1 MHLDSIHELLRKQ
14 KMIEGMVRSQSS
26 PASDDRQALVEAVVQ
41 RQHLAELEAFLARMP
56 VSEIASLLEGLP
68 AEEAQLLWQRVPE
81 SRASDVVWEVSD
93 ARREELLG
101 VRALRGQENRI
112 NAFELEGGRIR
123 QRPITSRRDLQGL
136 VPVWIDLVRATP
148 AERAYVGEH
157 FGVPLPDPG
166 EETDLEVSSRFQ
178 LEESGAIHLHSNFLL
193 DRVGGDARSVPV
205 AFVLKDGVLFSL
217 RNEELPVFRLQRR
230 RVAALPGHAGN
241 AHDLLLNLYGAD
253 VEYSADSLED
263 IYKTL
268 SRVGRHVLSETMTD
282 KEAASVLAD
291 IAEEEDLNGRIRA
304 NIMDSQRALAF
315 LMQARVL
322 DKDQVTTAKQVLRN
336 IESLN
341 SHTAFL
347 FDKINFLMDATIGFI
362 NINQNQRVSQL
373 TVLSVVFMP
382 VNILAGMGG
391 MSEFTMMTDGIPWP
405 VAYGAFGVAAA
416 LLGGMTYI
424 GLRWQEARKLRRRGG
439 AKG

>member
-101 VRALRGQENRI
+101 VRALRGQEIVSMPSSWR
-112 NAFELEGGRIR
+112 GRIR

-193 DRVGGDARSVPV
+193 DRVGGCA
-205 AFVLKDGVLFSL
+205 
-217 RNEELPVFRLQRR
+217 
-230 RVAALPGHAGN
+230 
-241 AHDLLLNLYGAD
+241 
-253 VEYSADSLED
+253 
-263 IYKTL
+263 
-268 SRVGRHVLSETMTD
+268 
-282 KEAASVLAD
+282 
-291 IAEEEDLNGRIRA
+291 
-304 NIMDSQRALAF
+304 QRAGGLCPEGRGAVF
-315 LMQARVL
+315 AAERR
-322 DKDQVTTAKQVLRN
+322 ASR
-336 IESLN
+336 
-341 SHTAFL
+341 
-347 FDKINFLMDATIGFI
+347 
-362 NINQNQRVSQL
+362 
-373 TVLSVVFMP
+373 LS
-382 VNILAGMGG
+382 
-391 MSEFTMMTDGIPWP
+391 
-405 VAYGAFGVAAA
+405 VAAA
-416 LLGGMTYI
+416 AGCGAA
-424 GLRWQEARKLRRRGG
+424 GPRGQCP
-439 AKG
+439 